1 MLSSLSNP
9 ASLRLKSIS
18 YVKFFFFCPSLT
30 NSFKFDE
37 RSVRR
42 EDNKKA
48 QGSLNVDLLWDFS
61 LKKGSCDREGAF
73 E

>member
-1 MLSSLSNP
+1 MLNF
-9 ASLRLKSIS
+9 
-18 YVKFFFFCPSLT
+18 FFFFCPSLT

-61 LKKGSCDREGAF
+61 LKKGSRDREGAF